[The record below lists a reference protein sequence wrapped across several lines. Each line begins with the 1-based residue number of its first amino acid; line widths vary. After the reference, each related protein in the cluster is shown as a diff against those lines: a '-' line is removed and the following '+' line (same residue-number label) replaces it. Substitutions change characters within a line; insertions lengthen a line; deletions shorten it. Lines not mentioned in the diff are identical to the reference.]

1 MAHSVYNKDEI
12 IESVKGKLERY
23 FGCEVADATQEQIY
37 QALASTV
44 RDEVMERRTS
54 SRGERK
60 RQKAKKVYY
69 LSAEFLIGRA
79 MHNNMINLLNE
90 QAYVD
95 AMDELGL
102 NLREIGE
109 CEPEPGLGNGGLGRL
124 AACFMDS
131 LATLNLPAMGCS
143 IRYEYGLFQQK
154 IVNGYQ
160 MEMPDNW
167 LKDGNIWEICKP
179 SETVEVHFGGNIE
192 EDWSTGALKI
202 RHTDYKTV
210 MAVPYDVPILGYD
223 TVMVDMLRLW
233 SARSPKTIDMADF
246 NRGQYTRAMEEKELA
261 EVISKV
267 LYPDD
272 NHIQGK
278 ELRLKQQYFFSSASV
293 QYAVN
298 DFEKVYGPNWDLMPQ
313 KVAIHIN
320 DTHPGLAI
328 PELMRILI
336 DEKGLDWDR
345 AERIVRGV
353 CAYTNHTIL
362 SEAMERW
369 PEDLVK
375 MLVPRVYSILVE
387 MNRRLCDRLWKV
399 FTGQWNRIGNM
410 AIIAYGNV
418 QMANLCV
425 AMCHNVNGVSQIHA
439 DILKNT
445 TFSDY
450 CKLYP
455 DKFIGITNGITHRRW
470 LMMSNH
476 PLSSLLDETIGDGW
490 RKDALKL
497 SELMPYTDDAAFL
510 EKFKEVKQ
518 INKREFAKWLRARN
532 DIAIDPD
539 SIFDVQA
546 KRLHEYKRQLMNALR
561 ILILYNRIVDNPNY
575 TSHPV
580 TFIFAAKAAPGYER
594 AKSIIKL
601 INTIAKLVK
610 SNKRASELINVVF
623 VENYCVS
630 AAEMI
635 MPAAEVSEQ
644 ISTAG
649 KEASGTGNMK
659 FMMNGALTLGT
670 MDGANVEIFNE
681 VGADNIYIFGMRK
694 DEVENIYRNPQSYS
708 ASKIFETNH
717 EVRRAMEQLIDGTLC
732 PENAHL
738 FQDIYH
744 SILFGGYGSM
754 ADEYLVLG
762 DLGSY
767 MQTHERLVADYE
779 KPSWW
784 HKAAVNTAASGIFSS
799 DRTIREYNER
809 IWHLKPLD
817 L

>member
-1 MAHSVYNKDEI
+1 MALTVYDKDEI

-37 QALASTV
+37 HALASTV
-44 RDEVMERRTS
+44 RDQVMERRTS

-90 QAYVD
+90 KAYVE
-95 AMDELGL
+95 AMQELGIDIQ
-102 NLREIGE
+102 NVAE
-109 CEPEPGLGNGGLGRL
+109 CEPETGLGNGGLGRL

-131 LATLNLPAMGCS
+131 LATLELPAMGCS

-154 IVNGYQ
+154 IIDGFQV
-160 MEMPDNW
+160 EMPDNW

-179 SETVEVHFGGNIE
+179 SETVEVHFGGYIE
-192 EDWSTGALKI
+192 EDWSTGALKVK
-202 RHTDYKTV
+202 HCDYKTV
-210 MAVPYDVPILGYD
+210 LAVPYDVPILGYD

-233 SARSPKTIDMADF
+233 SARSPKSIDMASF

-267 LYPDD
+267 LYPED
-272 NHIQGK
+272 NHMQGK

-293 QYAVN
+293 QYALN
-298 DFEKVYGPNWDLMPQ
+298 DFEKVYGPNWDLLPQ

-328 PELMRILI
+328 PEMMRILI
-336 DEKGLDWDR
+336 DEKGLDWER
-345 AERIVRGV
+345 AERLVRGV
-353 CAYTNHTIL
+353 FAYTNHTVM
-362 SEAMERW
+362 SEALERW

-375 MLVPRVYSILVE
+375 MLVPRIYSILVE
-387 MNRRLCDRLWKV
+387 MNRRLCDHLWKV

-410 AIIAYGNV
+410 AIISYGNV

-425 AMCHNVNGVSQIHA
+425 SMSHHVNGVSQIHA
-439 DILKNT
+439 EILKNT

-450 CKLYP
+450 CKLTP
-455 DKFIGITNGITHRRW
+455 EKFLGITNGITHRRW
-470 LMMSNH
+470 LMMCNR
-476 PLSSLLDETIGDGW
+476 PLSGLLDETIGEGW
-490 RKDALKL
+490 RNDALRL
-497 SELMPYTDDAAFL
+497 SELMPYTEDAAFL
-510 EKFKEVKQ
+510 EKFRAVKQ
-518 INKREFAKWLRARN
+518 ANKRALAKWLKERN
-532 DIAIDPD
+532 DIDLDVD

-546 KRLHEYKRQLMNALR
+546 KRLHEYKRQLMNALH
-561 ILILYNRIVDNPNY
+561 ILVLYNRIVNDANY
-575 TSHPV
+575 TFHPV
-580 TFIFAAKAAPGYER
+580 TFIFAAKAAPGYDR

-601 INTIAKLVK
+601 INSIADLVK
-610 SNKRASELINVVF
+610 KHKRASELIKIVF

-659 FMMNGALTLGT
+659 FMMNGAVTIGT
-670 MDGANVEIFNE
+670 MDGANVEIYNE
-681 VGADNIYIFGMRK
+681 VGEDNIYIFGMRK
-694 DEVENIYRNPQSYS
+694 DEVEALYRAGTYRSS
-708 ASKIFETNH
+708 EIFEMNY
-717 EVRRAMEQLIDGTLC
+717 EVRQAMEQLIDGTLC
-732 PENAHL
+732 PENPRI

-744 SILFGGYGSM
+744 SLLFGGNGSM

-767 MQTHERLVADYE
+767 MQTHEHMVAEYS
-779 KPSWW
+779 KPAWW
-784 HKAAVNTAASGIFSS
+784 HKAAVNTAASGVFSS

-809 IWHLKPLD
+809 IWHLKPLT